1 MLDMGRDRK
10 PINLTLDPEV
20 VRKLDAWIEAQTVR
34 VGRSAVVEAA
44 IKEFL
49 ESQDQPKKKPRG

>member
-1 MLDMGRDRK
+1 MQDMGRNRT

-20 VRKLDAWIEAQTVR
+20 VRKLDAWIEDQPYR

-44 IKEFL
+44 IKAYL
-49 ESQDQPKKKPRG
+49 ERQEQPKKRER